1 MTEDAVGKVTHALN
15 LHLRQNYKVHI
26 QFTQDEVRHFLCPRE
41 SVVYAWY
48 VDTPGEGV
56 TDFISFYALNS
67 SILQDPHHDKIYAA
81 YAYYNFVKD
90 NDPERMRQLIRDAL
104 ILAKRNNFDVYNMT
118 EVMQHSL
125 VRGDLL
131 FKPGD
136 GKLAHYLYNWRIQA
150 VPSN

>member
-1 MTEDAVGKVTHALN
+1 MNEDAVGKVTHALN
-15 LHLRQNYKVHI
+15 QHLRSNYKVHI
-26 QFTQDEVRHFLCPRE
+26 EFTQAEVQHFLCPKDG
-41 SVVYAWY
+41 VVYAWY
-48 VDTPGEGV
+48 VETPGEGV

-67 SILQDPHHDKIYAA
+67 SILQDPHYDKINAA

-90 NDPERMRQLIRDAL
+90 NDQARMKQLMRDAL
-104 ILAKRNNFDVYNMT
+104 ILAKQHSFDVFNMT
-118 EVMQHSL
+118 EVLQHSL
-125 VRGDLL
+125 VKGDLL